1 MSTYKI
7 KFLNEET
14 NLETTINCSSDQVIL
29 EAAEANNI
37 ELPYSCRA
45 GSCSTCLGK
54 LSQGTVDQAD
64 QSFLD
69 QQQLTNGF
77 VLTCVAYPTSDC
89 VIKTHEEQNLY

>member
-1 MSTYKI
+1 MTTYQI
-7 KFLNEET
+7 KFINEET
-14 NLETTINCSSDQVIL
+14 KLDTIINCSSDQVIL

-54 LSQGTVDQAD
+54 LHKGSVDQAD

-69 QQQLTNGF
+69 PEQLANGF

-89 VIKTHEEQNLY
+89 VIKTHEEQNLF